1 MISVSCGHCWVQTT
15 LYLPSI
21 FAHSELLCVYIYT
34 ILSEFLF
41 FPINSILTLFFV
53 LSWKVPHRFMCL
65 NIWSPM
71 GDTGYVNLRQWNLT
85 EREKWSSGWTSC
97 SSDWSSVLNS
107 ALDQA
112 IGFESEVM
120 WTKASSRSVWT
131 GITSVCLSSFQM
143 KFHKKQTLRW
153 SFVHKTVIGE
163 EFENWPL

>member
-21 FAHSELLCVYIYT
+21 FAHSELLCVYRYT

-71 GDTGYVNLRQWNLT
+71 GDFGYVNLRQWNLT
-85 EREKWSSGWTSC
+85 ER
-97 SSDWSSVLNS
+97 SDPLDGLLAPLIGAQCWMNS
-107 ALDQA
+107 A

-143 KFHKKQTLRW
+143 KFNKKQTLRW

-163 EFENWPL
+163 ELENWPL